1 MKLPFQKNPQTSSR
15 TILFPLFSLLFHLG
29 LFFFFIGT
37 QALQHSPEIK
47 DEEIIAMVDL
57 NDLPPQTKTP
67 EPQPPVVSPEA
78 NPKSTIEGPSKNEP
92 TSPEPILDPELDEA
106 LEDEDD
112 TAPAPIETAQ
122 NIVIPLPPPS
132 IDAAPP
138 ETTQAVPE
146 PEAESVSEAESLAE
160 TKLLSEPLSEEASKA
175 VSGPEAETPPT
186 APEVAAPEP
195 PPPSPSTET
204 SPSAQ
209 EVAKASEIQDP
220 PKTEAPKEILAAIKK
235 PVPPPPKPKLSKE
248 KVKKSGLLGLLGNKK
263 RNPISKNSRFAKT
276 LNRQKN
282 RRLQVSPSDADTL
295 PTASRLKMDQLKN
308 KLLKSE
314 QKRLMAKKSTRRK
327 KKSQLKIVH
336 GSGRNFGVI
345 SSAIAQEEWR
355 LTSVYN
361 RLLQRSPGL
370 QGNLIIEFTI
380 SPEGKVIKSHI
391 LTSSFANAS
400 FEKALMQAIR
410 LWKFPMAKE
419 GETTILYPL
428 AFSPAG

>member
-1 MKLPFQKNPQTSSR
+1 M
-15 TILFPLFSLLFHLG
+15 
-29 LFFFFIGT
+29 
-37 QALQHSPEIK
+37 
-47 DEEIIAMVDL
+47 
-57 NDLPPQTKTP
+57 
-67 EPQPPVVSPEA
+67 
-78 NPKSTIEGPSKNEP
+78 
-92 TSPEPILDPELDEA
+92 
-106 LEDEDD
+106 
-112 TAPAPIETAQ
+112 
-122 NIVIPLPPPS
+122 
-132 IDAAPP
+132 
-138 ETTQAVPE
+138 
-146 PEAESVSEAESLAE
+146 
-160 TKLLSEPLSEEASKA
+160 
-175 VSGPEAETPPT
+175 
-186 APEVAAPEP
+186 
-195 PPPSPSTET
+195 
-204 SPSAQ
+204 
-209 EVAKASEIQDP
+209 
-220 PKTEAPKEILAAIKK
+220 
-235 PVPPPPKPKLSKE
+235 
-248 KVKKSGLLGLLGNKK
+248 LGNKK
-263 RNPISKNSRFAKT
+263 RKPLSKNPRFAKT
-276 LNRQKN
+276 LNRPKD
-282 RRLQVSPSDADTL
+282 RRLQGSPSDADTL
-295 PTASRLKMDQLKN
+295 PAASRLKTDRLKN

-314 QKRLMAKKSTRRK
+314 QKRLMAKRSTRRT

>member
-1 MKLPFQKNPQTSSR
+1 MKLPFQKTPQTSSW

-37 QALQHSPEIK
+37 QVLQHSPEIK

-57 NDLPPQTKTP
+57 NDLPPQSKTP
-67 EPQPPVVSPEA
+67 EPQPPVVSPAE
-78 NPKSTIEGPSKNEP
+78 NPGSTRERPSENEP
-92 TSPEPILDPELDEA
+92 APPEPILDPELDEA
-106 LEDEDD
+106 LADEGDID
-112 TAPAPIETAQ
+112 PVPIETAQ

-132 IDAAPP
+132 IEAAPP
-138 ETTQAVPE
+138 ETTQAE
-146 PEAESVSEAESLAE
+146 PEAEREAESVPGAE
-160 TKLLSEPLSEEASKA
+160 ALVKAEPPSEEASNA
-175 VSGPEAETPPT
+175 ESGPEPETSA

-195 PPPSPSTET
+195 TPASPSTET

-209 EVAKASEIQDP
+209 EVAKASEVQDP
-220 PKTEAPKEILAAIKK
+220 PKAKAPKEILAAIKK
-235 PVPPPPKPKLSKE
+235 PVPSPPKPKLSKE

-263 RNPISKNSRFAKT
+263 RKPLSKNPRFAKT
-276 LNRQKN
+276 LNRPKSRQ
-282 RRLQVSPSDADTL
+282 LQVSPSDADTL

-314 QKRLMAKKSTRRK
+314 QKRLMAKRSTRRT
-327 KKSQLKIVH
+327 KKSQLKIVQ

-355 LTSVYN
+355 LTRVYN

-410 LWKFPMAKE
+410 LWKFPLAKE

>member
-106 LEDEDD
+106 LEDEGD

-138 ETTQAVPE
+138 ETTQAEPE
-146 PEAESVSEAESLAE
+146 PEAESASETEALAEAEP
-160 TKLLSEPLSEEASKA
+160 LSEPLSEEASNPE
-175 VSGPEAETPPT
+175 SGPE
-186 APEVAAPEP
+186 PEP
-195 PPPSPSTET
+195 TPPSPSTET

-209 EVAKASEIQDP
+209 EVAKASEVQDP
-220 PKTEAPKEILAAIKK
+220 PKTKAPKEILAATKK

-276 LNRQKN
+276 LNRPKN